1 MSEHRTAGHEST
13 WSKFAGMVGAA
24 DLVIFDFD
32 GVISDSEVISLTTL
46 RETLNAFGLDLTA
59 EEIREMFLGTSLK
72 TIAAHVAEHGTGDTD
87 AFPEQWESA
96 LFKRFRAELRPVPH
110 VLDLVNRLQQNGT
123 AFCIAS
129 SSTFNRI
136 DIALDA
142 MGVTDRFAHIFS
154 AQQVAR
160 GKPAPDLFEYAA
172 RKMGVTPAACLV
184 VEHSPHGVRA
194 AGAAGM
200 SAGGFSGRQHL
211 VDLQAEHSAALL
223 AAGAEF
229 VLPSFEGFARMDMTG

>member
-1 MSEHRTAGHEST
+1 MSEHRAAGHESAR
-13 WSKFAGMVGAA
+13 SRFARLVGAA

-59 EEIREMFLGTSLK
+59 EDTREMFLGTSLK

-87 AFPEQWESA
+87 AFAVQWESV
-96 LFKRFRAELRPVPH
+96 LFDRFRAELQPVPH
-110 VLDLVNRLQQNGT
+110 VLDLVDRLQQSGT

-136 DIALDA
+136 DIALNA

-154 AQQVAR
+154 AEQVTR

-172 RKMGVTPAACLV
+172 RKMAVTAAACLV
-184 VEHSPHGVRA
+184 VEDSQHGVRA
-194 AGAAGM
+194 ARAAGM
-200 SAGGFSGRQHL
+200 SAVGFSGGQHL
-211 VDLQAEHSAALL
+211 IDLQAEHSAVLL
-223 AAGAEF
+223 AAGAEL

>member
-1 MSEHRTAGHEST
+1 M
-13 WSKFAGMVGAA
+13 
-24 DLVIFDFD
+24 LFD
-32 GVISDSEVISLTTL
+32 
-46 RETLNAFGLDLTA
+46 R
-59 EEIREMFLGTSLK
+59 
-72 TIAAHVAEHGTGDTD
+72 
-87 AFPEQWESA
+87 
-96 LFKRFRAELRPVPH
+96 FKAELRPVPH
-110 VLDLVNRLQQNGT
+110 VLDLVDRLQQSGT

-142 MGVTDRFAHIFS
+142 MGVTNRFAHIFS

-184 VEHSPHGVRA
+184 VEDSPHGVRA

-200 SAGGFSGRQHL
+200 SAVGFLGGQHL
-211 VDLQAEHSAALL
+211 IDLQAEHGAALL

-229 VLPSFEGFARMDMTG
+229 VLPSFEGLHEWT